1 MSNGVNFIW
10 ENHLSM
16 TLITSNTQ
24 STVINIIC
32 LPQAYLDKVEGKT
45 SGEVYNTYNKALNK
59 DIFEFYNID
68 NTWQY
73 VRCAVDHTRKIFRM
87 SSYEDYTVSDED
99 KANGAKYQYA
109 NNEKEIE
116 PEILHGNTRTVRP
129 FRFFDIKKT
138 SYVKFEHFNINYSR
152 QYMKQFKLFREYIDF
167 RIGEIKDINWFNI
180 EEETKTEIKSRVIKF
195 TRINLF

>member
-1 MSNGVNFIW
+1 MIFPYEIYD
-10 ENHLSM
+10 L
-16 TLITSNTQ
+16 
-24 STVINIIC
+24 
-32 LPQAYLDKVEGKT
+32 
-45 SGEVYNTYNKALNK
+45 YNTALNK
-59 DIFEFYNID
+59 DTYQFYNVD

-73 VRCAVDHTRKIFRM
+73 VRCAVDHTRKVFRI

-99 KANGAKYQYA
+99 KANGVKYQYA
-109 NNEKEIE
+109 NNEKELE

-167 RIGEIKDINWFNI
+167 RIEDIKSINWWTNTNFIVFGYLLLLLILMLSLIVLLMITQNI
-180 EEETKTEIKSRVIKF
+180 IVEIVITVVCIIDIMTEKIVVIIKLDI
-195 TRINLF
+195 